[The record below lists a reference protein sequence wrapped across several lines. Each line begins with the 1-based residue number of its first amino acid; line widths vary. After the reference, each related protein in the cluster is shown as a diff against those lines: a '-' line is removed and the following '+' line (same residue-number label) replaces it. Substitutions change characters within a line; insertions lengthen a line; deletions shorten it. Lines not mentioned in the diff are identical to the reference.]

1 GGRGSVSVT
10 VGAGRRIA
18 VAAVLIMLGNVVSR
32 VLGLVRGQTIGA
44 LYGVSA
50 QADVFNASTRV
61 PSMVYDLLIGGAIT
75 AALVPVFSEYAAR
88 AEARRTAAGGAPGPA
103 GTHGDLAELAGT
115 VLGLALVVLVPAVA
129 LLIVFA
135 GPLMSVLGVGFAPE
149 VRAQGMFLVRLAL

>member
-1 GGRGSVSVT
+1 LADDPRPVDQRPRDPHPGRAAGLDAGRGGDDGGRGPVSVT

-88 AEARRTAAGGAPGPA
+88 DEARRTAAGAAPGPA

-115 VLGLALVVLVPAVA
+115 VLGLALLVLVPAVA
-129 LLIVFA
+129 
-135 GPLMSVLGVGFAPE
+135 
-149 VRAQGMFLVRLAL
+149 